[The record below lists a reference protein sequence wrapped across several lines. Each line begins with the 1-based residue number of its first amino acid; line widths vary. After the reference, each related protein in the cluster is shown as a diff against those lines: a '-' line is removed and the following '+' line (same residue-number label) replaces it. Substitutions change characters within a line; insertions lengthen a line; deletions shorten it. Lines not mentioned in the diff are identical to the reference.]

1 MGLVRE
7 WWGLSQDYGES
18 LARQQSRRQAIRKG
32 GAECLAI
39 LEHSP
44 EITLGR
50 RPLEKPLDPRLLAE
64 AGIALEHSERGGLAT
79 YHGPGQLVAYTMVNL
94 RERGI
99 KIRCFVDALEEAC
112 ILFLAEHGVVGKRKK
127 GAPGVWAGSKKI
139 AAVGL
144 HVSRGITIHGL
155 ALNLTIDTAPYALI
169 QPCGFSSDV
178 MTSLELCTGTRLLT
192 SEVAPKFGALLGKC
206 IEHAGCP

>member
-7 WWGLSQDYGES
+7 WWGLSQDYGQT
-18 LARQQSRRQAIRKG
+18 LTRQRSRREAIRMG
-32 GAECLAI
+32 YPECLAI

-44 EITLGR
+44 VITLGR
-50 RPLEKPLDPRLLAE
+50 RPLEKPLDARLLAD

-112 ILFLAEHGVVGKRKK
+112 LLFLKEHGVSGHRKK
-127 GAPGVWAGSKKI
+127 SAPGLWIGDQKI

-155 ALNLTIDTAPYALI
+155 ALNLTVDTQPYSWI
-169 QPCGFSSDV
+169 QPCGFSPGV
-178 MTSLELCTGTRLLT
+178 MTTLEECTGKRLET
-192 SEVAPKFGALLGKC
+192 PDVARGFFKILGNC